1 MRTAVIAVFLWF
13 PSSLFAQTSP
23 CAPVTS
29 SVLAFDPYKPSHA
42 AIVRNYGAAL
52 LAQAPLSTL
61 LALDPYVPSE
71 AALLRQLGGA
81 IPLWSYPAYPG
92 LPLYP
97 MSLPV
102 PHARQGEPCEPVRD
116 AAEDAAAITT
126 FNEVL
131 ALLEERRVNATVT
144 TGSASPGR
152 NSGVSIQHAGR
163 VWVSAGP
170 AVPFSKADFVRADG
184 GGANSV
190 VYRRASGRDPAIYV
204 PTTAGMVAPFRPVA
218 ESNRK

>member
-1 MRTAVIAVFLWF
+1 MRTAIIAVFLLF
-13 PSSLFAQTSP
+13 PSCLFAQTSP

-29 SVLAFDPYKPSHA
+29 SVLAYDPYKPSHA

-81 IPLWSYPAYPG
+81 IPLWAYPAYPA
-92 LPLYP
+92 LYP
-97 MSLPV
+97 ASLFV
-102 PHARQGEPCEPVRD
+102 PHARQSAPCEPVRD
-116 AAEDAAAITT
+116 TGEDAAAITT
-126 FNEVL
+126 FNELL
-131 ALLEERRVNATVT
+131 AALEERRVSAAAT

-163 VWVSAGP
+163 IWVSAGP

-184 GGANSV
+184 DGANSV